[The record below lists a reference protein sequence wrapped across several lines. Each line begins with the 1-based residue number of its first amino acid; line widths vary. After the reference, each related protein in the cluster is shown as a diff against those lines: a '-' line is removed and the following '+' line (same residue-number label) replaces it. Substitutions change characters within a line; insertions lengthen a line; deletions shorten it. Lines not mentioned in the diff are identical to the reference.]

1 MHGIIGGAG
10 AGKFHV
16 WLSGIGA
23 VVMVGSIGQVNADT

>member
-1 MHGIIGGAG
+1 MRGVIGGAG

-23 VVMVGSIGQVNADT
+23 VATVSSIGQVNADT